1 MYNVSTGIGVIFM
14 PIGKQ
19 LKSNIAKSN
28 VYEKKQNAFLKGI
41 EEFKDRNLQF
51 EYQRGQAILERSLQR
66 S

>member
-1 MYNVSTGIGVIFM
+1 M

-28 VYEKKQNAFLKGI
+28 VYEKKQNAFLKRI